1 MKSLL
6 LFTVAGA
13 ALCATAAVSLAT
25 PNNTTPATPTKTEA
39 YATGSISGKVM
50 WEGDRPEAKPPLV
63 FGEKESKGC
72 HHGDE
77 EMDST
82 DHTLLIDKNGG
93 VANVVVTVEVEGA
106 EVMVPKEPITIDQ
119 HGCRFKPHVVVVPVG
134 ATLRFD
140 NSDETNHNIHTF
152 AKKNQPVN
160 KNVAGGTSFDQV
172 LDKAEVI
179 EVKCDVHPWM
189 KGYVYV
195 SDSAHYAVTEPD
207 GSFTIE
213 GLPPG
218 EYKVSY
224 WHEEIG
230 KGKSDAITVADG
242 PAEAMIQVGDSQK
255 KAGGRR
261 RR

>member
-1 MKSLL
+1 MNAMKSYLL
-6 LFTVAGA
+6 LTAAGA
-13 ALCATAAVSLAT
+13 ALFATTFASTAPT
-25 PNNTTPATPTKTEA
+25 TNTKAD
-39 YATGSISGKVM
+39 ATGSIMGKVM
-50 WEGDRPEAKPPLV
+50 WEGDRPEAKPEIV

-77 EMDST
+77 ALNGEDR
-82 DHTLLIDKNGG
+82 TLLIDKNGG
-93 VANVVVTVEVEGA
+93 VANVVVEIEVDGQKA
-106 EVMVPKEPITIDQ
+106 EVPEEAIVLDQ
-119 HGCRFKPHVVVVPVG
+119 HGCRFEPHVIAIPVG
-134 ATLRFD
+134 ATLRYD

-160 KNVAGGTSFDQV
+160 KNVAGGTNFEQV

-189 KGYVYV
+189 KGYIYV
-195 SDSAHYAVTEPD
+195 SDATYYAVTGPD
-207 GSFTIE
+207 GSFSLE

-218 EYKVSY
+218 DYKVSY

-230 KGKSDAITVADG
+230 KGKSDTITVADG
-242 PAEAMIQVGDSQK
+242 PAETMIQVGESKK